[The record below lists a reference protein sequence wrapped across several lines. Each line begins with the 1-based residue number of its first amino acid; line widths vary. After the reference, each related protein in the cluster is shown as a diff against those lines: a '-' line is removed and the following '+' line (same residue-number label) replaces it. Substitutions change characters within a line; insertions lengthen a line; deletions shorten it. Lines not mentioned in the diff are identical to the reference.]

1 MANIVQISLTPHQ
14 EKHTFI
20 YDWQETR
27 RGGAL
32 DIHPERLTDDDE
44 VARVIRGACPHAP
57 DNISDDNNRN
67 LIHGVE
73 FGVTLGDHIVFTCK
87 NEPFTV
93 FFRYGRPDGGDFNSS
108 DEEKQIRSDEREV
121 REGAVTAKVQ
131 LASVTA
137 LIQGLY
143 APTIV
148 AFEAGKKA
156 GASNDEFIPGR
167 FIYDRG
173 LGFEVHPAGS

>member
-93 FFRYGRPDGGDFNSS
+93 FFGTEGRMAATSIVPTRRSRFGATN
-108 DEEKQIRSDEREV
+108 EKYV
-121 REGAVTAKVQ
+121 K
-131 LASVTA
+131 A
-137 LIQGLY
+137 L
-143 APTIV
+143 
-148 AFEAGKKA
+148 
-156 GASNDEFIPGR
+156 
-167 FIYDRG
+167 
-173 LGFEVHPAGS
+173 